1 MGLNVSGKEG
11 GSYTPAPA
19 GNHLGVCVRVLDL
32 GTQTGGQYGP
42 KHKVMIS
49 WELSEERITYTDK
62 DGNAQ
67 EGPYIVSKKYNLTLG
82 GKDKPSMLR
91 ADLESWRGK
100 AFTPEEEKA
109 FDLVS
114 LVGVPALISVVHEL
128 GSNGNTYANVKGVA
142 RLPRGMAAPWPEGK
156 TIFFSFSD
164 WDGHESPQVH
174 PKLLELLQATPE
186 WQAKADLGNALGGG
200 PTDDIPF

>member
-42 KHKVMIS
+42 KRKVMIS
-49 WELSEERITYTDK
+49 WELSEERIAYVDK
-62 DGNAQ
+62 DGNPQ

-82 GKDKPSMLR
+82 GKEKPSMLR
-91 ADLESWRGK
+91 TDLESWRGK

-109 FDLVS
+109 FDLS
-114 LVGVPALISVVHEL
+114 NLLGAPALISVVHEL
-128 GSNGNTYANVKGVA
+128 GSNGNTYANIKGVA
-142 RLPRGMAAPWPEGK
+142 KLSKGMKPPTPEGK
-156 TIFFSFSD
+156 TLFFSFDD
-164 WDGHESPQVH
+164 WDGHEAPQVH
-174 PKLLELLQATPE
+174 PKLLDLLQQTPE
-186 WQAKADLGNALGGG
+186 WHQKANLAGAGNGG
-200 PTDDIPF
+200 TDEDIPF